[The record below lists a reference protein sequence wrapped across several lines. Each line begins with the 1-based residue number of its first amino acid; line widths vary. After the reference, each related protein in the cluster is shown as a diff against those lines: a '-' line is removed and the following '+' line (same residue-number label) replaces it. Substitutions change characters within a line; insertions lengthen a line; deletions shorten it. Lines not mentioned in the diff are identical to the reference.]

1 MFLGGGGEKDDAI
14 LRQLKRL
21 KEDKK
26 KVAVPERTE
35 VWENGWSENYEEFKK
50 TLDLSCLTPKY
61 FNITECRYNQEFV
74 KNDGYA
80 FNDVL
85 HRIVRRYIFY
95 RYMSDFSDIYEF
107 GCGTSANLVDL
118 ARIYPNKRL
127 HGMDLTYASGK
138 IIKLLNE
145 NLGYNI
151 EGRQFD
157 FTKPDF
163 SLDLKE
169 NSCIYTF
176 SALEQTYD
184 LWEPFF
190 EYLIEK
196 KPKLCVHLEPI
207 EEFYDD
213 NNLLDYLALEFHR
226 KRHYLKGFYTKLQE
240 FEKEGVIEILEKR
253 RLYYGSC
260 NDECSGFIVWR
271 VK

>member
-1 MFLGGGGEKDDAI
+1 M
-14 LRQLKRL
+14 
-21 KEDKK
+21 
-26 KVAVPERTE
+26 
-35 VWENGWSENYEEFKK
+35 
-50 TLDLSCLTPKY
+50 
-61 FNITECRYNQEFV
+61 

-127 HGMDLTYASGK
+127 YGMDLTYASGK

-176 SALEQTYD
+176 SALEQTYE

-190 EYLIEK
+190 
-196 KPKLCVHLEPI
+196 
-207 EEFYDD
+207 
-213 NNLLDYLALEFHR
+213 
-226 KRHYLKGFYTKLQE
+226 
-240 FEKEGVIEILEKR
+240 
-253 RLYYGSC
+253 
-260 NDECSGFIVWR
+260 
-271 VK
+271 